1 MKKNFLNNI
10 WQYFFSALLGLC
22 LYFLLYLPLEYYL
35 TEIQFSVSKVPP
47 IINTGILFL
56 FLLIANLFNFKNIIK
71 ERRKTII
78 TVLFILISFIY
89 YGYYLQIKTKHEYD
103 PKIINVFP
111 TRFIQ
116 GEIIE
121 IDGTNFGPIY
131 DKGKVII
138 NEKEF
143 IAKDWSDNK
152 IIIESSVPD
161 KYGRFNLY
169 IKTSKG
175 KISNSVPIEM
185 YDPAY
190 LNN

>member
-1 MKKNFLNNI
+1 MEKNFLNNI
-10 WQYFFSALLGLC
+10 WQYVFTALIGLS
-22 LYFLLYLPLEYYL
+22 LYFILFLPLEYYL

-56 FLLIANLFNFKNIIK
+56 FLLITNLFNFKNILNGK
-71 ERRKTII
+71 GKII
-78 TVLFILISFIY
+78 ISTLLISFSFIY
-89 YGYYLQIKTKHEYD
+89 YGYYHQIKLSREYL
-103 PKIINVFP
+103 PKINKISP
-111 TRFIQ
+111 SRFIQ

-143 IAKDWSDNK
+143 IVKDWSDNK
-152 IIIESSVPD
+152 IILESSVPD

-175 KISNSVPIEM
+175 KVSNSVPIEM